1 MKTLSIE
8 APTAE
13 TAQSLRRALADF
25 EPKVIEEER
34 FVVRI
39 DLANADV
46 GSVLSA
52 IQNYVASC
60 QAGSALIDLDGRTYM
75 MEAR

>member
-60 QAGSALIDLDGRTYM
+60 QAGSALIDLDGDTYM